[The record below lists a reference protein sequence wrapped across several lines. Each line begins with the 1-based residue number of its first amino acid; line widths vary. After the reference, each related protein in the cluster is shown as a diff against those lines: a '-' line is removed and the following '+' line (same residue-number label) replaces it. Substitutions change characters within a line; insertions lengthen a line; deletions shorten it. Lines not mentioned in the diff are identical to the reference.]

1 MSEPLLDTSPAPVP
15 QPALSERERTDLQ
28 RMLAFPLELPP
39 EFVSYFE
46 ERMRLLLTSSNVL
59 GLMQRVAVV
68 GDYKDIAKDLSAQT
82 AYYVWEDSQGSW
94 LYCNGASIVGKGHV
108 ELEAFLGGTTLPDCR
123 SRSPVY
129 SGTHVDC
136 DLFDTFGAATESSRR
151 GPKHGHPTTS
161 LTVTNA
167 NEAAHTHGAG
177 SYTYGHPDG
186 ALAAASGAVFVVVN
200 TVPTLITGTS
210 GSGSAH
216 THTATVG
223 GTIGIDTNDGG
234 AAIVVGSRLIKC

>member
-151 GPKHGHPTTS
+151 GPLHGHPTTS
-161 LTVTNA
+161 LTVTGA
-167 NEAAHTHGAG
+167 PSITDPGHYHDFTGVTSALAGAAG
-177 SYTYGHPDG
+177 SVVYTINSQPTQ
-186 ALAAASGAVFVVVN
+186 N
-200 TVPTLITGTS
+200 TNSKVTGITAGLGTLD
-210 GSGSAH
+210 
-216 THTATVG
+216 VG
-223 GTIGIDTNDGG
+223 GTIGTDTNDGG